1 MFTCGS
7 SKLKCK
13 HSGCHRL
20 HYLMWW
26 FNQLKKFLKRNIIVW
41 YCWIHELRRIRWKD
55 SECNNTFRIWQF
67 MLKAYDVLW
76 CLGVGLGFS
85 ILWADSQLMLARVC
99 VWSQH
104 CWHSISSPTWNG
116 TRTSPLLSTMLSAA
130 SATSHPYW
138 ELSLLTPGSEN
149 TSETLS
155 CKCTKV
161 WIQANNKNTLCKLCS
176 CYVDTF

>member
-1 MFTCGS
+1 MTNSNPEC
-7 SKLKCK
+7 LLLDLL
-13 HSGCHRL
+13 RL
-20 HYLMWW
+20 NVSTVGVTNVWLCRMSHQNTEGM
-26 FNQLKKFLKRNIIVW
+26 W
-41 YCWIHELRRIRWKD
+41 YCWIHELLRIRWKD
-55 SECNNTFRIWQF
+55 SECNNTFRIWQV

-85 ILWADSQLMLARVC
+85 ILWADSQLMLACVC

-104 CWHSISSPTWNG
+104 CWRSISSTTLNG
-116 TRTSPLLSTMLSAA
+116 TRTSPLLSTMLSAG

-138 ELSLLTPGSEN
+138 ELSLLTPGSGN
-149 TSETLS
+149 TSESLS

-176 CYVDTF
+176 FYVHTF